1 MIRIALAQI
10 NPTVGDLKNNHST
23 IIKYIKKAKKNKVD
37 LVIFPELALTGYPP
51 EDLILKRHF
60 ILENK
65 KFLNSL
71 RKVCK
76 DIVVLVGFLDQ
87 DKHSVYNSCAVI
99 QDCKIKDIYRK
110 IILPN
115 YGVFDEKRYFS
126 SGNTLPVYEFLNYRF
141 GLSICED
148 IWTKEVVGLF
158 KKEKPDF
165 IINIS
170 ASPFYFGKISLREKM
185 LSQAAKQANSF
196 IFYCNLVGGQ
206 DEVVFDGSSE
216 IFSSQGK
223 RIAAAMRFSQDLC
236 IFDFDKKKKYPSLN
250 VKATKENEAFS
261 ALLLG
266 LYDYVNKN
274 NFKKVVVG
282 LSGGIDSAVVVSLA
296 CLALGQDNVC
306 ALIMPSTYTSKA
318 TFYDAK
324 KICKNL
330 GIDYHIVRIDKI
342 FNMYQKSLKD
352 HFKGRKKGKTEENI
366 QARIRGNIL
375 MAFSNKFGYLVLN
388 TGNKSEVSCGY
399 CTLYGDMVGG
409 FGVLKDVPKTLVYK
423 LASYINNFM
432 KKKIIP
438 DSVIKRAP
446 SAELRRN
453 QKDTDALPA
462 YELLDP
468 IIKLYVEEDLS
479 SQDIVKRGYKKDLV
493 QKIIAMVDANE
504 YKRRQAPIGI
514 KITPRAFGKDRR
526 MPITNRFFK

>member
-10 NPTVGDLKNNHST
+10 NPTVGDFRKNHSR
-23 IIKYIKKAKKNKVD
+23 IVKYIKRAKKNKVD
-37 LVIFPELALTGYPP
+37 LVVFPELALTGYPP
-51 EDLILKRHF
+51 EDLILKKHF
-60 ILENK
+60 IAENK

-76 DIVVLVGFLDQ
+76 GIVAIIGFLEQ

-99 QDCKIKDIYRK
+99 QDCKIMDIYRK

-126 SGNTLPVYEFLNYRF
+126 PGDSLPVYEFLNHRF
-141 GLSICED
+141 GISICED
-148 IWTKEVVGLF
+148 IWAKGIVNLF
-158 KKEKPDF
+158 KRKKPDF

-170 ASPFYFGKISLREKM
+170 ASPFYFGKISLREKV
-185 LSQAAKQANSF
+185 LSGAARQANSF

-206 DEVVFDGSSE
+206 DEIVFDGGSE
-216 IFSSQGK
+216 IFSPKGK
-223 RIAAAMRFSQDLC
+223 RIATAMRFSQDLL
-236 IFDFDKKKKYPSLN
+236 IFDFDKKKKYPAFS
-250 VKATKENEAFS
+250 VKATKEDEAFS

-296 CLALGQDNVC
+296 SLALGRNNVC
-306 ALIMPSTYTSKA
+306 ALIMPSLYTSKA
-318 TFYDAK
+318 TFRDAK
-324 KICKNL
+324 KICRNL
-330 GIDYHIVRIDKI
+330 GIDYHIVKIDEI
-342 FNMYQKSLKD
+342 FNMYQKSLSG
-352 HFKGRKKGKTEENI
+352 HFKGRKRDKAEENI

-409 FGVLKDVPKTLVYK
+409 FGILKDVPKTLVYK
-423 LASYINNFM
+423 LASHINNFV
-432 KKKIIP
+432 KKEVIP

-453 QKDTDALPA
+453 QKDTDSLPP
-462 YELLDP
+462 YEFLDP
-468 IIKLYVEEDLS
+468 IIKLYVEEDRS
-479 SQDIVKRGYKKDLV
+479 FQDIVKRGHRKDLV
-493 QKIIAMVDANE
+493 KKIIAMIDVNE

-526 MPITNRFFK
+526 MPITNRFF